1 MREAKLFVGGEWLSG
16 AGRVEVLDKFTLAPT
31 GFAHAADKAL
41 VDRAVAA
48 GRAAFL
54 GGALSIPER
63 HDILMRAQAI
73 LLRRKDEIVET
84 MVAETGF
91 TRADNE
97 GDFARTALTLNIS
110 AEEAMRITG
119 EMVPIE
125 ASPGHETELA
135 FSLRVPLGVV
145 ACITPFNSPLNTVA
159 HKIAPALAAGNAVV
173 LKPASYTP
181 FSAALLVEVFEE
193 AGLPAGWLNLVHG
206 PGGATGAALCAN
218 PDVAYFAFTGG
229 GTAGAAIQAAAGMR
243 RTQMELGNIS
253 ATIVCEDA
261 DLDQVAVK
269 AATGAFKKAGQVC
282 TSLQRLYV
290 HEDVFDA
297 LSDRLVA
304 RARAMRTGDPRD
316 PATQVGPMISEG
328 DAMRVE
334 RLIGAAREAGARVL
348 TGGGRQRALLEPTVL
363 DRVEPGMGVH
373 DQELFAPVV
382 CLLPYN
388 DFDAAIDAVN
398 ATPYGLA
405 AGIFTRDMIRAFH
418 AARKVEVGVFNINNT
433 SSNRVDPMPYGGI
446 KASGWGKEGPRAAIR
461 DMTDEKLI
469 TIRT

>member
-1 MREAKLFVGGEWLSG
+1 
-16 AGRVEVLDKFTLAPT
+16 
-31 GFAHAADKAL
+31 
-41 VDRAVAA
+41 
-48 GRAAFL
+48 
-54 GGALSIPER
+54 
-63 HDILMRAQAI
+63 
-73 LLRRKDEIVET
+73 
-84 MVAETGF
+84 
-91 TRADNE
+91 
-97 GDFARTALTLNIS
+97 
-110 AEEAMRITG
+110 
-119 EMVPIE
+119 
-125 ASPGHETELA
+125 
-135 FSLRVPLGVV
+135 
-145 ACITPFNSPLNTVA
+145 
-159 HKIAPALAAGNAVV
+159 
-173 LKPASYTP
+173 
-181 FSAALLVEVFEE
+181 
-193 AGLPAGWLNLVHG
+193 
-206 PGGATGAALCAN
+206 
-218 PDVAYFAFTGG
+218 
-229 GTAGAAIQAAAGMR
+229 MR

-469 TIRT
+469 TIRI